1 MITTTHKRQQM
12 SKQGSNMIYY
22 HGTDATS
29 ALTIASHKID
39 VTKGKGELGK
49 GFYVANQMHRVFAW
63 AYHKNTKSYNV
74 VRFDIDAELLLHLDI
89 IFIDREYAEQEWA
102 KMKSKDNKDTEETYE
117 YHHDAVW
124 APVIGGNIDNMNQI
138 KFESQ
143 KGESF
148 INNTPAEIL

>member
-49 GFYVANQMHRVFAW
+49 GFYVGNRCTGYLHGHIIKIPRV
-63 AYHKNTKSYNV
+63 T
-74 VRFDIDAELLLHLDI
+74 
-89 IFIDREYAEQEWA
+89 
-102 KMKSKDNKDTEETYE
+102 M
-117 YHHDAVW
+117 
-124 APVIGGNIDNMNQI
+124 
-138 KFESQ
+138 
-143 KGESF
+143 
-148 INNTPAEIL
+148 

>member
-1 MITTTHKRQQM
+1 
-12 SKQGSNMIYY
+12 MIYY

-49 GFYVANQMHRVFAW
+49 GFYAGNQMHRAFVW
-63 AYHKNTKSYNV
+63 AYHKNPKNYNV
-74 VRFDIDAELLLHLDI
+74 VRFAIDAETLLQLNI
-89 IFIDREYAEQEWA
+89 IFVDREYAEQKWA
-102 KMKSKDNKDTEETYE
+102 KMKSEDCEKTEENYE

-138 KFESQ
+138 KFESP
-143 KGESF
+143 KGETF

>member
-1 MITTTHKRQQM
+1 MITTAHKRQLM

-49 GFYVANQMHRVFAW
+49 GFYVGNQMHRAFAW
-63 AYHKNTKSYNV
+63 AYHKNPKNYNV
-74 VRFDIDAELLLHLDI
+74 VRFVIDAEALLQLDI
-89 IFIDREYAEQEWA
+89 IFVDREYAEKEWA
-102 KMKSKDNKDTEETYE
+102 KMKSEDYEKTEENYE

-148 INNTPAEIL
+148 INNAPAEIL